1 MKEFKNNN
9 FYVVFTSE
17 KEFKVKNKFGD
28 TYKCSLDENNK
39 IVAKTAF
46 GLKYATAA
54 RKQLGF

>member
-28 TYKCSLDENNK
+28 TYKCRLDENNK
-39 IVAKTAF
+39 IVAKSAL
-46 GLKYATAA
+46 GLAYATTA